1 MKISQ
6 IAVDKL
12 EIRSVEKMF
21 RILFCIRKID
31 HPISGVEKSNL
42 RIIRAAVQVVEHSVT
57 VGV

>member
-31 HPISGVEKSNL
+31 HPSAELKKVI
-42 RIIRAAVQVVEHSVT
+42 
-57 VGV
+57 